1 MWQHSQHQEITMPV
15 VLAGFVK
22 NRAHQFGRQTA
33 FGTTVAAKRR
43 YAMKGVPAPDPQWT
57 DPDVDLGSVYTVAAP
72 NRMSGSYPASLTI
85 PTLHY
90 NDLPLIH
97 SAFFGGGVV
106 ATGGPAWIRL
116 YAPSATEPDEVDPW
130 SYEFFDDTG
139 ATDGFQFRDGVVES
153 FEITGT
159 GKGALSATLNWQFG
173 AFFGQ
178 GFTDYPAFPT
188 IPTALT
194 IEPNEAV
201 VYMADLFASLASSP
215 YDLGYASRIENALHA
230 FTLRGT
236 KTLDR
241 KEFANG
247 DHSFDVDAWGT
258 ASVMLELE
266 ATWAKT
272 TDIIGTGSE
281 SDAWM
286 STQAVD
292 RYVGIT
298 AETDPAQVEADT
310 GVPYLWDA
318 AMPMRYYTRTEGDM
332 GGNATVV
339 LTGHGFADLNHDI
352 GPFQGQ
358 VVNTLA
364 DADF

>member
-1 MWQHSQHQEITMPV
+1 MPV

-22 NRAHQFGRQTA
+22 NRAHQFGRQSA

-57 DPDVDLGSVYTVAAP
+57 DPDVDLGSVYVVAAP
-72 NRMSGSYPASLTI
+72 FRTAGSYPASLTI
-85 PTLHY
+85 PVLHY
-90 NDLPLIH
+90 NDLPLIN

-106 ATGGPAWIRL
+106 ATGGPAYTRL
-116 YAPSATEPDEVDPW
+116 WAPSATTPDTVDAF

-139 ATDGFQFRDGVVES
+139 ATDGFQFRDGILES

-159 GKGALSATLNWQFG
+159 GKGPLSATLNFQFG

-178 GFTDYPAFPT
+178 GFTDYPASPA
-188 IPTALT
+188 IPTVLDV
-194 IEPNEAV
+194 EPNEAI
-201 VYMADLFASLASSP
+201 VYMADLFVSLASSP
-215 YDLGYASRIENALHA
+215 YDIGYASRIENALHQ
-230 FTLRGT
+230 FTFRGT

-258 ASVMLELE
+258 AAVALELE

-272 TDIIGTGSE
+272 ADIIGTGSE

-286 STQAVD
+286 STQSVD
-292 RYVGIT
+292 RYAGIT
-298 AETDPAQVEADT
+298 AETDPAKVAADT
-310 GVPYLWDA
+310 GVPYLWDTSL
-318 AMPMRYYTRTEGDM
+318 PMRYYTRTEGDM

-339 LTGHGFADLNHDI
+339 LLGHGFADLNHTI
-352 GPFQGQ
+352 GPVTSE